1 MATAAVAAERLAPY
15 AAAMFHEAAPAMRW
29 VSNGRPDCDNKI
41 AHQLTRITTS
51 GCRLVN
57 HTGVGNGLFDIRQRL
72 HHAIDFA
79 QFNTLPAGSS

>member
-1 MATAAVAAERLAPY
+1 MQQNHRYHMWWQCFTKLRLQCAGIQRQ
-15 AAAMFHEAAPAMRW
+15 ARLRHQ
-29 VSNGRPDCDNKI
+29 I

-79 QFNTLPAGSS
+79 QFDTLPANF